1 MQGPQR
7 GARRRAHSRWA
18 GPYTAFV
25 VDGVWKLLGFENQRE
40 IAKAGTIGVAGPPRE
55 IGEKHMG
62 CGVLC
67 SKLYS
72 YTIWLLL

>member
-7 GARRRAHSRWA
+7 SPPPGPQPVGGAVPRSSSTASGKLGLLSR
-18 GPYTAFV
+18 
-25 VDGVWKLLGFENQRE
+25 ENQRE

-62 CGVLC
+62 CGRPLQQA
-67 SKLYS
+67 L
-72 YTIWLLL
+72 